1 MKGVFLLFLLLF
13 TSVASGEILK
23 VKIDGVID
31 PITSEFMTAAVRE
44 AEERKVE
51 FLLIELSTPGGLG
64 VSMREIVQDILNSE
78 VTIVCYVQPKGAR
91 AASAGFFIL
100 LSADVAAMAPGTNTG
115 AAHPVFPFS
124 SEEQN
129 KTMMAKVTNDAL
141 ANLRAIVKQ
150 RKRNYELAEKAVLE
164 SKSYTAKEA
173 LEGKMIDLVAENQSK
188 LLESLE
194 GKEITRFTGEKRKI
208 TTRGQQIVLLE
219 MTLRQK
225 ILSTIADPNMA
236 MILGVVGLLGLYLE
250 FSNPG
255 LLLPGVIGGICF
267 LLSLLGFSLLPI
279 SLIGVLLIL
288 LALGLIVAEV
298 KIQGF
303 GLFGIGG
310 IVAMLLGLLFL
321 IDAPNPEVRIQ
332 LGLALAVTASFGI
345 IMTFLLRLAIRS
357 QMRRIATGTEAL
369 EGMIGRARSQVD
381 EQGGKVFV
389 NGEWWAAVSREPIAA
404 GSRVRIVETRD
415 LVLTVKPHFSQPEA
429 SREQS
434 SDVPEQ

>member
-1 MKGVFLLFLLLF
+1 MKGVFLLFFLLF
-13 TSVASGEILK
+13 TSVSRGEILK
-23 VKIDGVID
+23 VRIDGIID
-31 PITSEFMTAAVRE
+31 PVTSEFMTAAVRE

-64 VSMREIVQDILNSE
+64 VSMQEIVQNILNSE
-78 VTIVCYVQPKGAR
+78 VPIVCYVQPKGAR

-124 SEEQN
+124 SEDQN
-129 KTMMAKVTNDAL
+129 KTMMEKVTNDAL
-141 ANLRAIVKQ
+141 ANLRSIVKQ
-150 RKRNYELAEKAVLE
+150 RERNYELAEKAVLE
-164 SKSYTAKEA
+164 SKSYTAEEA
-173 LEGKMIDLVAENQSK
+173 LEGKMIDLVAENQAQ

-194 GKEITRFTGEKRKI
+194 GKEITRFTGEKQKI
-208 TTRGQQIVLLE
+208 ATQGQQVVLLE

-250 FSNPG
+250 FTNPG

-332 LGLALAVTASFGI
+332 LGLALAVAASFGI
-345 IMTFLLRLAIRS
+345 IMMFLLRLAIKS
-357 QMRRIATGTEAL
+357 QMRKIATGTEGL

-381 EQGGKVFV
+381 QQGGKVFV
-389 NGEWWAAVSREPIAA
+389 NGEWWEAVSREPIAA
-404 GSRVRIVETRD
+404 GRKVRIVDTRD
-415 LVLTVKPHFSQPEA
+415 LVLTVEAHSLPPEA
-429 SREQS
+429 SRDQS
-434 SDVPEQ
+434 RDAPER

>member
-1 MKGVFLLFLLLF
+1 
-13 TSVASGEILK
+13 
-23 VKIDGVID
+23 
-31 PITSEFMTAAVRE
+31 
-44 AEERKVE
+44 
-51 FLLIELSTPGGLG
+51 
-64 VSMREIVQDILNSE
+64 
-78 VTIVCYVQPKGAR
+78 
-91 AASAGFFIL
+91 
-100 LSADVAAMAPGTNTG
+100 
-115 AAHPVFPFS
+115 
-124 SEEQN
+124 
-129 KTMMAKVTNDAL
+129 
-141 ANLRAIVKQ
+141 
-150 RKRNYELAEKAVLE
+150 LE
-164 SKSYTAKEA
+164 SKSYTAEEA
-173 LEGKMIDLVAENQSK
+173 LEGKMIDLVAENQAQ

-194 GKEITRFTGEKRKI
+194 GKEITRFTGEKQKI
-208 TTRGQQIVLLE
+208 ATQGQQVVLLE

-250 FSNPG
+250 FTNPG

-332 LGLALAVTASFGI
+332 LGLALAVAASFGI
-345 IMTFLLRLAIRS
+345 IMMFLLRLAIKS
-357 QMRRIATGTEAL
+357 QMRKIATGTEGL

-381 EQGGKVFV
+381 QQGGKVFV
-389 NGEWWAAVSREPIAA
+389 NGEWWEAVSREPIAA
-404 GSRVRIVETRD
+404 GRKVRIVDTRD
-415 LVLTVKPHFSQPEA
+415 LVLTVEAHSLPPEA
-429 SREQS
+429 SRDQS
-434 SDVPEQ
+434 RDAPER